1 MNWGTDAPR
10 IISTL
15 LILVF
20 ITSVGCVSVSEPP
33 AINESAYMEGE
44 ARYYEGVNLTPIS
57 QQGNFMFNGTQF
69 INKINYIIRVDGLVD
84 KPLELNYDDLLAY
97 PNTSRTVRL
106 NSVDGWSFDAKWT
119 GVPLKTLLDE
129 ARVNDSARTV
139 IFHAVDG
146 YSTSLELDYI
156 LENDIILAYRINDI
170 TLPPER
176 GFPVQVVAEGKY
188 GYKWAKWVVLIEV
201 TDDPYRGYWERR
213 GYSNRA
219 NVGEFE
225 YGIPLP

>member
-1 MNWGTDAPR
+1 MSRGTGPLR
-10 IISTL
+10 IVPTL
-15 LILVF
+15 LILAL
-20 ITSVGCVSVSEPP
+20 ITSTGCISISEPP

-44 ARYYEGVNLTPIS
+44 ARYYEGVNLTPIA

-69 INKINYIIRVDGLVD
+69 IDKDDYSIRVDGLVD
-84 KPLELNYDDLLAY
+84 KPLELDYDDLLAY
-97 PNTSRTVRL
+97 PNTSRAVRL

-119 GVPLKTLLDE
+119 GVPLRILLDE
-129 ARVNDSARTV
+129 AGVNESAKTV
-139 IFHAVDG
+139 IFYAPDG

-156 LENDIILAYRINDI
+156 LENDIILAYRLNDI

-201 TDDPYRGYWERR
+201 TDEPYRGYWERR

-225 YGIPLP
+225 YEIP